1 LNSANNLI
9 TFEVP
14 KKKTNW
20 GVISSYLGAK
30 EELAPIKV
38 SDIFDCFS
46 YGNKELLES
55 GNSSWASQSHPSF
68 IDAKS
73 EQTLL
78 TLVCQSEG
86 TQVAVRT
93 LCMQLP
99 SKEDRNFMVSGFR
112 MMRENNPLASHHGR
126 GAAPLQQKL
135 LAPQMPLHKAV
146 SPAPAVARVESKEA
160 PSPVGPV
167 SRRRVTKRDAAI
179 EETRARKLS
188 DASSPN
194 PVVSRSSLSADVSV
208 DDASSTATT
217 RETAAKMLS
226 SPLPTVVEREA
237 TLLLKNQ
244 LADERINSDRF
255 RTQTLLLQN
264 ELHERDEEIVALKK
278 ERLVLEQSMRAKQI
292 MVDNDAHVRIQIGQK
307 LEQTILDREEL
318 KELNEALS
326 HEIFHLKQKL
336 LAFDGGNVGVG
347 PGGPLTEVTLGQGRL

>member
-1 LNSANNLI
+1 
-9 TFEVP
+9 
-14 KKKTNW
+14 
-20 GVISSYLGAK
+20 
-30 EELAPIKV
+30 
-38 SDIFDCFS
+38 
-46 YGNKELLES
+46 
-55 GNSSWASQSHPSF
+55 
-68 IDAKS
+68 
-73 EQTLL
+73 
-78 TLVCQSEG
+78 
-86 TQVAVRT
+86 
-93 LCMQLP
+93 
-99 SKEDRNFMVSGFR
+99 MVSGFR
-112 MMRENNPLASHHGR
+112 MMRESNPLASHHGR

-135 LAPQMPLHKAV
+135 LAPQMPLHKAA
-146 SPAPAVARVESKEA
+146 SPTPAVATRVESKEA
-160 PSPVGPV
+160 PSPVVPV

-194 PVVSRSSLSADVSV
+194 PVVARSSLSADVTV
-208 DDASSTATT
+208 GDATSAATT

-292 MVDNDAHVRIQIGQK
+292 MVDQDAHVRIQIGQK

-318 KELNEALS
+318 KEINEALS
-326 HEIFHLKQKL
+326 LEIFHLKQRL
-336 LAFDGGNVGVG
+336 AAFDGGNVGVG